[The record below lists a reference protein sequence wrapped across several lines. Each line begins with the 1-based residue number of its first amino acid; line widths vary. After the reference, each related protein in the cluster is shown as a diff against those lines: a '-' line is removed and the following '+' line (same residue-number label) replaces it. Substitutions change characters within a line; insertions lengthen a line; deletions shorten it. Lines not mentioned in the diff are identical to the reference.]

1 MYIGNQTAR
10 IHIGKARLGM
20 DDDTYRAFLQRL
32 TGKSSSKDMTTAQ
45 RALVLAEMTR
55 LGAFKDARRP
65 LTRQQRACIAKWY
78 DLRIIGAIVS
88 KDKSSLNR
96 YVKKFLGKWNVADL
110 TDEETNKLY
119 NMLEGWLSDE
129 RAKRGLGQ
137 P

>member
-32 TGKSSSKDMTTAQ
+32 TGKTSSKDMTTAQ

-65 LTRQQRACIAKWY
+65 LTRQQRACLGKWY
-78 DLRIIGAIVS
+78 DLRKRGIVHS
-88 KDKSSLNR
+88 KDKSSFNR
-96 YVKKFLGKWNVADL
+96 YIKRYFGKNNLADL
-110 TDEETNKLY
+110 ADDETNKLY
-119 NMLEGWLSDE
+119 NMLEGWLQDATE
-129 RAKRGLGQ
+129 TA
-137 P
+137 

>member
-65 LTRQQRACIAKWY
+65 LTRQQRACLGKWY
-78 DLRIIGAIVS
+78 DLRKRGIVHS
-88 KDKSSLNR
+88 KDKSSFNR
-96 YVKKFLGKWNVADL
+96 YIKRYFGKNNLADL
-110 TDEETNKLY
+110 ADDETNKLY
-119 NMLEGWLSDE
+119 NMLEG
-129 RAKRGLGQ
+129 
-137 P
+137 

>member
-65 LTRQQRACIAKWY
+65 LTRQQRACLGKWY
-78 DLRIIGAIVS
+78 ELRKRGIVHS
-88 KDKSSLNR
+88 KDKSSFNR
-96 YVKKFLGKWNVADL
+96 YIKRYFGKNNLADL
-110 TDEETNKLY
+110 ADEETNTLY
-119 NMLEGWLSDE
+119 NMLEGWLQGATE
-129 RAKRGLGQ
+129 TT
-137 P
+137 